1 MTRFHP
7 VASLNRRRVV
17 QIGTGAVIASLLGIR
32 PASARQDSVRE
43 FTFIVAGLDYREGFD
58 EHNTDVLMVS
68 RVNLDIGTVR
78 TVSIPRDLYVDIPG
92 IGLDKITRAFH
103 FGYYNSGETW
113 DGGAQLLADTI
124 AHNLD
129 LTIDGVVTTTFVG
142 FEAIIDAL
150 GGLEVDNPYEVEGF
164 GNYPSFSEGV
174 QTLSGEA
181 ALVFVRTRS
190 QDGDNGRVMRQQI
203 VLETIFDE
211 LQKPEVV
218 TELPRLVSATRDAVE
233 TNIPMGIQLSLLTA
247 LPGLRRDNIHF
258 STITEYLAGGV
269 IDNGMWVYQADWRV
283 IPGVV
288 QGFLNGE

>member
-1 MTRFHP
+1 MTRLHSTS
-7 VASLNRRRVV
+7 SLNRRRVM
-17 QIGTGAVIASLLGIR
+17 QLGAGVFGATLAGIH
-32 PASARQDSVRE
+32 PAHAWQQTTRE
-43 FTFIVAGLDYREGFD
+43 FTFVVAGLDYREGFD
-58 EHNTDVLMVS
+58 EHNADVLMVS
-68 RVNLDIGTVR
+68 RVNLDLGTVR
-78 TVSIPRDLYVDIPG
+78 TVSIPRDLYVEIPG

-113 DGGAQLLADTI
+113 DGGAELLAETI
-124 AHNLD
+124 ANSFG

-164 GNYPSFSEGV
+164 GNYPSFPEGV
-174 QTLSGEA
+174 QRLNGEA

-203 VLETIFDE
+203 ILETLFEE
-211 LQKPEVV
+211 LQKPELVA
-218 TELPRLVSATRDAVE
+218 ELPGLVMATRDAVE
-233 TNIPMGIQLSLLTA
+233 TNIPMQVQFALITA
-247 LPGLRRDNIHF
+247 LPSMSRDDVHF
-258 STITEYLAGGV
+258 FTITEYLAGGV
-269 IDNGMWVYQADWRV
+269 IENGMWVYQADWSV